1 MRRTPWRAVSVVLVL
16 TLALASCDGPSRG
29 PNTQPSAA
37 SGFFI
42 TVTASPNVLR
52 DGDTAVI
59 QVKVS
64 DTAGRLV
71 DGALVTVTASP
82 ADQDENVATGTTI
95 RGIFTTTYRV
105 EGVRPGT
112 AIITATVEDAVAT
125 TLITITSSTP
135 TSTPTSQM

>member
-52 DGDTAVI
+52 DGGTAVV
-59 QVKVS
+59 QAKVS

-71 DGALVTVTASP
+71 DGATVTLAASGP
-82 ADQDENVATGTTI
+82 APAGQLGATSGPTV
-95 RGIFTTTYRV
+95 RGIFTTTFQAADPAQ
-105 EGVRPGT
+105 PGT
-112 AIITATVEDAVAT
+112 VIITATVEDAVAT
-125 TLITITSSTP
+125 TLITITSSG
-135 TSTPTSQM
+135 PTSQM

>member
-52 DGDTAVI
+52 DGGTAVV
-59 QVKVS
+59 QAKVS

-71 DGALVTVTASP
+71 DGALVTLASSGP
-82 ADQDENVATGTTI
+82 AEPGLGATSGPTV
-95 RGIFTTTYRV
+95 RGIFTTTFQTGDPAV
-105 EGVRPGT
+105 PGT
-112 AIITATVEDAVAT
+112 RIITATVEDAVAT
-125 TLITITSSTP
+125 TLITITSSG
-135 TSTPTSQM
+135 PTSQM

>member
-52 DGDTAVI
+52 DGGTAVV
-59 QVKVS
+59 QAKVS

-71 DGALVTVTASP
+71 DGATVTLAASP
-82 ADQDENVATGTTI
+82 AEEGFDDPSGPTV
-95 RGIFTTTYRV
+95 RGIFTTTFQASDPAV
-105 EGVRPGT
+105 PGT
-112 AIITATVEDAVAT
+112 VIITATVEDAVAT
-125 TLITITSSTP
+125 TLITITSSR
-135 TSTPTSQM
+135 PTSQM